1 MFLVALG
8 LVGLLFGVGSSEVR
22 RFENA
27 AARDISSRLE
37 GSAKQVKVRTKMDP
51 FQAVGGHLKSATV
64 TASAF
69 STSGLPFFVQPE
81 GSQRGRLDELKM
93 QLADFELTG
102 LRVKSLD
109 VRIPGCRFDFGLAQ
123 RKGRVRLTK
132 SGVGK
137 GTVEVTEDALRD
149 FVLKRSPAIQT
160 MAVHL
165 KNGFVEIDGRGKFGL
180 FQARV
185 RVVGRLV
192 TPDGNL
198 IEIVDAKAMIDDTE
212 ATPETTALLL
222 KQVNPVLDLD
232 RELKLFGALRVQK
245 IELEGGILR
254 AEGIAIVPNEPLG
267 TGLDI
272 FGLILP

>member
-22 RFENA
+22 RFENS

-37 GSAKQVKVRTKMDP
+37 GSARQVKVRTKMDP
-51 FQAVGGHLKSATV
+51 FKAIGGHLKSATL

-69 STSGLPFFVQPE
+69 STSGLPFFTQPD

-93 QLADFELTG
+93 QLSDFDLTG
-102 LRVKSLD
+102 LHVKSLN
-109 VRIPGCRFDFGLAQ
+109 VRIPDCRFDFGLAQ
-123 RKGRVRLTK
+123 RKGKVRLTK

-160 MAVHL
+160 MSVHL
-165 KNGFVEIDGRGKFGL
+165 RDGLVEIDGQGKFGL

-185 RVVGRLV
+185 RVSGRLV
-192 TPDGNL
+192 SPDGNL
-198 IEIVDAKAMIDDTE
+198 IEIVDAKAMIDETN

-245 IELEGGILR
+245 IELGGGILR
-254 AEGIAIVPNEPLG
+254 AEGVAIVPNEPSG
-267 TGLDI
+267 TGLETL
-272 FGLILP
+272 GLILP